1 MFGSTGAEYG
11 GGERTKDGALARR
24 AGVAEALPCGGT
36 AGVELVLEPAA
47 LFGAGRGAGAE
58 GEAGAGTVF
67 LADEPAA
74 GRFAIDFAGALAGA
88 VGFLS
93 CNDVVGAVAR
103 LFAFCCGG
111 GDGGDLLTHSGQ
123 RNSLGA
129 EMICASAVPRI
140 FVTGV
145 PVHKFPFERFKFI
158 FDLLKSN

>member
-1 MFGSTGAEYG
+1 M
-11 GGERTKDGALARR
+11 
-24 AGVAEALPCGGT
+24 AEALPCGGT
-36 AGVELVLEPAA
+36 TGVELVLEPAA
-47 LFGAGRGAGAE
+47 LFGAGRGSGAGAE
-58 GEAGAGTVF
+58 GEAGARTVF

-74 GRFAIDFAGALAGA
+74 ERFAIDFAGALAGA

-93 CNDVVGAVAR
+93 CNDVVGAVTR

-145 PVHKFPFERFKFI
+145 PVQEPANGRWQLEQVRRKKP
-158 FDLLKSN
+158 S